1 MEKIIFQVSD
11 ELYGISEGLADS
23 GMILGALFAQM
34 LSKKIPFGKI
44 YLYFLPFIFLI
55 PGMGICALPGVMNP
69 SGTSYFSYGIFTLCS
84 FPFALIVAVVNIVC
98 MTYFQTEIPAEY
110 MGKSMAGINAL
121 SMILMPAGQVIFGWL
136 YDAFSQMSFLL
147 YLLVSAFCC
156 IASVI
161 TRRIL
166 LWAELAN

>member
-1 MEKIIFQVSD
+1 MK
-11 ELYGISEGLADS
+11 
-23 GMILGALFAQM
+23 LF
-34 LSKKIPFGKI
+34 PPDFGKAPDSPHGA
-44 YLYFLPFIFLI
+44 YFLQFKSVFISAVLRWTAFHFPDSRHGNLRI
-55 PGMGICALPGVMNP
+55 ARVMNP
-69 SGTSYFSYGIFTLCS
+69 SGTSYFSYGIFTLYS